1 MRVHNRCALP
11 YCAISCQERR
21 KRTRLMKT
29 ASKLT
34 QGELLE
40 VMALQVR
47 LDERRKTKSSE
58 QAEDEEKE
66 DEEEEE
72 DE

>member
-1 MRVHNRCALP
+1 
-11 YCAISCQERR
+11 
-21 KRTRLMKT
+21 MKT

-58 QAEDEEKE
+58 QAEDEDKE